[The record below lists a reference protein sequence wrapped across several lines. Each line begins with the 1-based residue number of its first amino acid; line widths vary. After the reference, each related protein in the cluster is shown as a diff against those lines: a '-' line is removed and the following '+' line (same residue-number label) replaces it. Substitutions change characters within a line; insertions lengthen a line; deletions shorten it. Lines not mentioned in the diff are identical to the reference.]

1 MHKVLRL
8 LILNDWFFWT
18 ALGFVGPILAIYIND
33 DISGGSLGLT
43 GLAMAIFWIVKS
55 ITALLTSKFT
65 DKEKGNKVELYTL
78 IIGSVIIFLIPFGYL
93 FAKSIIHIIIVQ
105 AIFGLG
111 NGLAYPG
118 WMTIFTRFIDRGK
131 EGFDWSVDSAG
142 LSLGN
147 GIAIALSGFI
157 AEAFGFNT
165 LFYIVI
171 ALNFISLLMVLWML
185 KYKDE
190 ILSNRN
196 VFKYL
201 IRKIF

>member
-8 LILNDWFFWT
+8 LILNDLFFWT
-18 ALGFVGPILAIYIND
+18 ALGFIGPILAIYIND
-33 DISGGSLGLT
+33 DITGGTLGLT
-43 GLAMAIFWIVKS
+43 GLAMAIFWIIKS

-65 DKEKGNKVELYTL
+65 DKEKGNKAELYTL
-78 IIGSVIIFLIPFGYL
+78 IIGSVFIFLIPFGYL
-93 FAKSIIHIIIVQ
+93 FANTIIHIIIVQ
-105 AIFGLG
+105 AIFGFA
-111 NGLAYPG
+111 NGLVYPG
-118 WMTIFTRFIDRGK
+118 WMTIFTRFIDKGK
-131 EGFDWSVDSAG
+131 EGYDWSLDSAS

-147 GIAIALSGFI
+147 GVAIGLSGFI

-171 ALNFISLLMVLWML
+171 AMNFLSLLMVLMML